1 MPTKTHIKHRHKF
14 WRFVAVLLAVL
25 AYLTYMIVHYG
36 IALGIGVTLLT
47 WAFFIFATPVA
58 DGGLLIAFP
67 VRLLLGIRM
76 LVTQYFVWAIGAAV
90 VIGYMIFSPATF
102 DKAAITQLFYIILTT
117 PWPLWIILALS
128 AAGTYINLVFDDE
141 IVDVAAAKNKKA
153 KLISRRKKMYI
164 NIILFA
170 ATIAAYIGL
179 LKITGIQIAFL

>member
-1 MPTKTHIKHRHKF
+1 MPTKTHMKHKHQV
-14 WRFVAVLLAVL
+14 WRFVAALVVVLSYL
-25 AYLTYMIVHYG
+25 AYTIVHYG
-36 IALGIGVTLLT
+36 VAQGIGVTVLT

-76 LVTQYFVWAIGAAV
+76 LVTQYFVWATAAAI

-102 DKAAITQLFYIILTT
+102 DKTAITQLFYIILTT

-179 LKITGIQIAFL
+179 LKLTGIQITFL